1 MALKKLF
8 FMNLYKDYGKNQ
20 KIKLELNFLNFYKF
34 GEKRKMNL
42 TKIFKRISNINYSI
56 LILLF

>member
-1 MALKKLF
+1 MTLKKLF

-20 KIKLELNFLNFYKF
+20 KIKLELNFLNFCKF
-34 GEKRKMNL
+34 GEKIKMNL
-42 TKIFKRISNINYSI
+42 TKIFKRIFNINYSI